1 MKTPA
6 ALIASIVLLLAGCQT
21 VAPPAPGMSGV
32 HINVIAEPKA
42 GVAAAAGP
50 MLVYDAPVSRSNGS
64 GDFERVDYS
73 ALDEIVVWV
82 EPVTARAVAQPQ
94 IASASID
101 VDAHKPAQN
110 LARAVSVGQQIIL
123 RNCGSKPGN
132 FYSVSDGN
140 DFDLG
145 SIPAGGQA
153 SCVVH
158 SPGLIEI
165 MSDSS
170 KDPVAQVYA
179 VPSRWVALARSGG
192 SVNFSN
198 LPPGRYKIASWH
210 PRLPGYETI
219 VALPADQVTSATIKV
234 GVNALPKVGP
244 R

>member
-1 MKTPA
+1 MRHF
-6 ALIASIVLLLAGCQT
+6 ALFIASISFLVSGCQT
-21 VAPPAPGMSGV
+21 VAPPSPGMAGV
-32 HINVIAEPKA
+32 HINVVAEPKKGA
-42 GVAAAAGP
+42 PETSVS
-50 MLVYDAPVSRSNGS
+50 VYDVPVARDSGS
-64 GDFERVDYS
+64 GAFEHVDYS

-82 EPVTARAVAQPQ
+82 ETMSAGAATEAQ
-94 IASASID
+94 IAPATIAVEARKASR
-101 VDAHKPAQN
+101 N
-110 LARAVSVGQQIIL
+110 LAGAASVGQQIIVHNRGL
-123 RNCGSKPGN
+123 QPGN

-153 SCVVH
+153 SYIVR
-158 SPGLIEI
+158 SAGLIEI

-170 KDPVAQVYA
+170 KEPVAQVYA
-179 VPSRWVALARSGG
+179 VPSRWVALARSGE
-192 SVNFSN
+192 SVDFTN

-219 VALPADQVTSATIKV
+219 VTLAADKVSTATIKV